1 MVLWYAFHKVII
13 HLIIQRRYLA
23 PLRWTEILYNEYD
36 TLLVPKKVYFSSR
49 FRAVYT
55 VEDTACGGHL
65 NSESGRFASPYFP
78 DSYPQGKQWI

>member
-1 MVLWYAFHKVII
+1 M
-13 HLIIQRRYLA
+13 
-23 PLRWTEILYNEYD
+23 
-36 TLLVPKKVYFSSR
+36 PKKVYFASR

-78 DSYPQGKQWI
+78 DSYPQGKQ